1 MNKSLIAGVVV
12 GGIAVTALGS
22 IAGYSYLDKEPQFA
36 EVVASKALYQS
47 VSVPAEQCTDQVV
60 QQRRPVQ
67 DQNQIAGTVI
77 GAVVGGVLG
86 NQVGGGSGKKIATV
100 AGAAAGGYAGKQ
112 VQTDMQ
118 NKDVETSTR
127 RVCKTVQKTEKQL
140 IGYDVT
146 YIMDGKVH
154 KTRLDQEPAER
165 VPVVDG
171 KPDFNSSLSA
181 KS

>member
-1 MNKSLIAGVVV
+1 MNKSLIVGLVAGGV
-12 GGIAVTALGS
+12 AVTAIGS
-22 IAGYSYLDKEPQFA
+22 MAGYSYLEKKPELA
-36 EVVASKALYQS
+36 EVIASKAVYESYQ
-47 VSVPAEQCTDQVV
+47 VPVEQCTDQIV
-60 QQRRPVQ
+60 QQKKAVQ

-118 NKDVETSTR
+118 NKDVESTTR
-127 RVCKTVQKTEKQL
+127 RVCKTVQKTEKKV

-146 YIMDGKVH
+146 YLLDGKVH
-154 KTRLDQEPAER
+154 KTRLTEQPAER
-165 VPVVDG
+165 MAVIDG
-171 KPDFNSSLSA
+171 QLVTA
-181 KS
+181 QTH